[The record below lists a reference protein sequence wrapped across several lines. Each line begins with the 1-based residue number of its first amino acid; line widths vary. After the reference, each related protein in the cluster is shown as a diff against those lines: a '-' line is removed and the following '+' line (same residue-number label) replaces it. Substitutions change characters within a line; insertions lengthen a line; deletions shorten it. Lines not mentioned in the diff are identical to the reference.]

1 MPAPTRCSK
10 RLMKAQKCCALM
22 ASAPGTTWPF
32 PLLPSKCSSFQPHGQ
47 ESTLPWPS
55 GMTSSRYAGQ
65 ACTCW
70 LVTATVPVPNGVS
83 QYWRHTLA
91 VITAAASVHD
101 TVNAPSTQR
110 TAAFPQCPQLWNKLE
125 AISATVDPIQPWTAP
140 NASMLDATT
149 VATWLDANARTDMG
163 RWSIAAICRMGGS
176 GAFEPSQTS
185 MLHLA
190 WTQRIS
196 PQSEVPEVRVRNT
209 HSLTTEA
216 SVLVINPS
224 PGAFLHQ
231 PPYSSVPISL

>member
-1 MPAPTRCSK
+1 MHVCRSCHRLCVSESVSQSQYSVASLTGADLCASRLMPAPTRCSK

-55 GMTSSRYAGQ
+55 GMTSCRYAGQ

-101 TVNAPSTQR
+101 T
-110 TAAFPQCPQLWNKLE
+110 
-125 AISATVDPIQPWTAP
+125 
-140 NASMLDATT
+140 
-149 VATWLDANARTDMG
+149 
-163 RWSIAAICRMGGS
+163 
-176 GAFEPSQTS
+176 
-185 MLHLA
+185 
-190 WTQRIS
+190 
-196 PQSEVPEVRVRNT
+196 
-209 HSLTTEA
+209 
-216 SVLVINPS
+216 INPTHGCFS
-224 PGAFLHQ
+224 AMPT
-231 PPYSSVPISL
+231 VVE